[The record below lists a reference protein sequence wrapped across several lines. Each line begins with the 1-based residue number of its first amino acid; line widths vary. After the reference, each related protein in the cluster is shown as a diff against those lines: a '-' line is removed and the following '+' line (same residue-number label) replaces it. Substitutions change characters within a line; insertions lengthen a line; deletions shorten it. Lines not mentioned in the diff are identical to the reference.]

1 MDGIDVI
8 YLTAGFGIRANL
20 GYPKQY
26 AYIGGKPILVHGL
39 ETLNKIQTIKNFI
52 IVAEDIAKV
61 AGIVN
66 PYNISNFSIIDG
78 GMTRQESVYKGLKKV
93 TSENVLIA
101 ESVRPFISTAFVE
114 NIINTKGKH
123 VIPYARLNSTPF
135 TLSGNILNRD
145 EIVCVQTPQKYL
157 SRELRESHEFAVKQ
171 NIENTTDDLDL
182 MKRVGICSG
191 YEYIEGPIENI
202 KITYPIDLKI
212 AEAIYNYKNCIDE

>member
-39 ETLNKIQTIKNFI
+39 EVLRAIKTIKNII

-66 PYNISNFSIIDG
+66 SYISNFSIIDG

-101 ESVRPFISTAFVE
+101 EAVRPFISKAFVE
-114 NIINTKGKH
+114 NIINTKAKH
-123 VIPYARLNSTPF
+123 VIPYVKLNSTPF
-135 TLSGNILNRD
+135 KLSGNILNRD

-157 SRELRESHEFAVKQ
+157 SRELIESHEFAVKQ
-171 NIENTTDDLDL
+171 NISNTTDDLDL
-182 MKRVGICSG
+182 MKRVGICYG
-191 YEYIEGPIENI
+191 YSYIEGPVENI